1 MCCGTWNSIWL
12 QCEEFPAGFICL
24 IRSISWSVKMCCGIN
39 ETVFSFNEKS
49 SRQDLS
55 ACSGLFLGVSRCVVV

>member
-1 MCCGTWNSIWL
+1 MCCGINKTVFSFNEKRSL
-12 QCEEFPAGFICL
+12 LDLYCL

-39 ETVFSFNEKS
+39 ETVSSFNEKS

-55 ACSGLFLGVSRCVVV
+55 A